1 MSTIL
6 IYIEKH
12 QCEYKLNNIN
22 NFDTSLKIINQL
34 FSIGDYGVNHLEF
47 IFSNILRL
55 LKEDDNLKQYF
66 INMMMRNI
74 EEINYYQNLKVQST
88 NEIDSDLLCYIAHA
102 TQWTEF
108 NDFVQHRQKIVGIYN
123 KDRYVR
129 DICDEVFDALKDDW
143 EDTEFYKL
151 L

>member
-74 EEINYYQNLKVQST
+74 EEINYSQAHLKV
-88 NEIDSDLLCYIAHA
+88 L
-102 TQWTEF
+102 
-108 NDFVQHRQKIVGIYN
+108 
-123 KDRYVR
+123 
-129 DICDEVFDALKDDW
+129 
-143 EDTEFYKL
+143 
-151 L
+151 